1 MDSRKQEK
9 SDSEN
14 HVFEGVL
21 TDRWGLLTFNTSL
34 KFEKNTIFEENTHLV
49 SKTLKSRAEY
59 LGQRKHPIRQYSVST
74 VRRKATGRVEAGPW
88 SG

>member
-14 HVFEGVL
+14 HVFEGVYL
-21 TDRWGLLTFNTSL
+21 PSFNTSL
-34 KFEKNTIFEENTHLV
+34 FEKNTISEENTHLV
-49 SKTLKSRAEY
+49 SKSLKSRTEY
-59 LGQRKHPIRQYSVST
+59 LGQRKPPIRQYSVST
-74 VRRKATGRVEAGPW
+74 VGRKATGRVEAGPW